1 MNKKVAQPELPSNR
15 VFGYFFA
22 SIFGALGAYL
32 GSKGLLTASTVL
44 VLLAFVLAT
53 TAFFKSYLLL
63 PLNRSW
69 MKFGAL
75 LSTIVSPIIMG
86 FIYFFLFTP
95 MGIVMRLFRRDELR
109 LKIKARQTH
118 WKSKSKQIGDSDAF
132 KNQF

>member
-32 GSKGLLTASTVL
+32 GFKGLLTASTVL

-75 LSTIVSPIIMG
+75 LSTIVNPIIMG
-86 FIYFFLFTP
+86 FIYFFLFAP

-118 WKSKSKQIGDSDAF
+118 WKSKSNQSGDSDAF